1 MFDDT
6 VWASANEGKFLNAAE
21 AFQVNQRLLFV
32 YNKEHD
38 AKRLVAMCQYIAAS
52 MDVSNNLKVWYVSLA
67 LSKKFLLRWVE
78 QVKKIICLSWKYISS
93 FQIENLQQQQGVQIL
108 LQFILKITDCTDWK
122 QLSAKGGDAIRP
134 TVTQLC
140 SKLLQ
145 SAIVDGLYPTLGR
158 LLLQCSSNS
167 KLTTRKAIILHSLTL
182 AIRPLEQSSY
192 SKPYV
197 QLFLQHI
204 WVVPALSACAQA
216 TSLSCLELLSQSELI
231 SSLVKMSDGEL
242 VGLESMNVNSVLSM
256 AGNFIETS
264 VQCGFLQRH
273 PEQFVVSTPN
283 QCSRQALISYYH

>member
-1 MFDDT
+1 MFSNSDRESKKVSTRSQLLQTAKVARDARKDEKKRQQSAKILQAHIRRYQTQCRLRRESRQMFDDT

-216 TSLSCLELLSQSELI
+216 TSLS
-231 SSLVKMSDGEL
+231 
-242 VGLESMNVNSVLSM
+242 
-256 AGNFIETS
+256 
-264 VQCGFLQRH
+264 
-273 PEQFVVSTPN
+273 VSN
-283 QCSRQALISYYH
+283 